1 MRLGGVILCGGRST
15 RMGQAKALLPFGS
28 STMLECVVER
38 LSEVTREIAVVAA
51 RDQELPPLPSD
62 CKVVRD
68 EQPDRGPL
76 EGLRMGLETLRDH
89 CELAFITACDT
100 PLLVPGVVTQLAS
113 HLGTANAIVPSH
125 EGRMHPLT
133 AIYRTSLADLVEQQL
148 RRNERRLIDFVH
160 SAEARILDAEEFR
173 IADPL
178 LNSLRNLNTLDEYD
192 AARKNTNK

>member
-51 RDQELPPLPSD
+51 RDQELPPLPSY

-89 CELAFITACDT
+89 CELAFITACDA
-100 PLLVPGVVTQLAS
+100 PLLVPGVVTQLVS
-113 HLGTANAIVPSH
+113 HLGTANAVVPSH

-133 AIYRTSLADLVEQQL
+133 AIYRTSLADLAEQQL

-178 LNSLRNLNTLDEYD
+178 LNSLRNLNTPDEYD
-192 AARKNTNK
+192 AARKNANK